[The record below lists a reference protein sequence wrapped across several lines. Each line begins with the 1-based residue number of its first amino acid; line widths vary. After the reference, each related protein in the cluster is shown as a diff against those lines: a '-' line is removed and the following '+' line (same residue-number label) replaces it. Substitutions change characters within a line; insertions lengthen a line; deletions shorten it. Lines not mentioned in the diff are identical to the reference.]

1 MEFTESLSGTAKE
14 SIRQAIC
21 AFANDLPR
29 SEEPGRV
36 LVGIRDDGTPA
47 GLTATDRMLT
57 PLADMK
63 TDGNILPPPVLS
75 VEKQVLDGGEV
86 IVVTVQPSDSP
97 PVRCKGVI
105 FIRIG
110 SRRGTATAQDERF
123 LNEKRKYG
131 NLPYDLHPVPSAA
144 VSDLDM
150 ARFEH
155 EYLPG
160 PFSPETLAAN
170 QRTRGEQLAATNM
183 IASVDDPVPT
193 VAGLLTIGKRPRD
206 FIPGSYIQFLR
217 FDGTA
222 LTDELIDSA
231 EIGGA
236 VPDVLRRLD
245 DKLAAHNRTAVDF
258 VSRFREAR
266 ASVYPME
273 SLRQIVRNAIMH
285 RSYEATHAPTHVHW
299 YSDRIEVM
307 SPGGPFGRV
316 TAANFGEGGMVD
328 YRNPN
333 LASAMKVLGFVQG
346 FGIGIAL
353 AREQL
358 VRAGHVEPHFEVGD
372 NYVRATVLGKEVG
385 RAMNVPV
392 LAAKIMKRIEKEVQR
407 GED

>member
-1 MEFTESLSGTAKE
+1 MDALELTKLIAAGEGERMEFTESLSGTAKD

-36 LVGIRDDGTPA
+36 LVGVRDDGTLA

-110 SRRGTATAQDERF
+110 SRRGTATGQDERL
-123 LNEKRKYG
+123 LNEKRRYG
-131 NLPYDLHPVPSAA
+131 NLPCDLHPVSGTA

-150 ARFEH
+150 VRFEN
-155 EYLPG
+155 EYLPSA
-160 PFSPETLAAN
+160 FSPETLAAN
-170 QRTRGEQLAATNM
+170 QRTRTERLAATNM
-183 IASVDDPVPT
+183 IASVDDPIPT
-193 VAGLLTIGKRPRD
+193 VAGLLSIGKRPRD
-206 FIPGSYIQFLR
+206 FIPGSYVQFLR

-236 VPDVLRRLD
+236 VPDMLRRLD
-245 DKLAAHNRTAVDF
+245 EKLAAHNRTAVDF
-258 VSRFREAR
+258 ASRFREAR
-266 ASVYPME
+266 ASIYPME
-273 SLRQIVRNAIMH
+273 SLRQIVRNAVMH

-316 TAANFGEGGMVD
+316 TAENFGEGGMVD

-333 LASAMKVLGFVQG
+333 LASAMKVLGFVQR

-358 VRAGHVEPHFEVGD
+358 AEAGHPEPHFEVGD
-372 NYVRATVLGKEVG
+372 NYIRATVWG
-385 RAMNVPV
+385 RQSDAT
-392 LAAKIMKRIEKEVQR
+392 
-407 GED
+407 

>member
-1 MEFTESLSGTAKE
+1 MDARELTKLIATGEGERLEFKESLSGTARE

-36 LVGIRDDGTPA
+36 LVGVRDDGTLA
-47 GLTATDRMLT
+47 GLTATDPMLT
-57 PLADMK
+57 QLADMK

-75 VEKQVLDGGEV
+75 VEKRGLDDGEV

-105 FIRIG
+105 YIRIG
-110 SRRGTATAQDERF
+110 SRRGIATGQDERV

-131 NLPYDLHPVPSAA
+131 NLPFDLHPVPSAT

-150 ARFEH
+150 ARFEN

-160 PFSPETLAAN
+160 AFSPETLAAN
-170 QRTRGEQLAATNM
+170 QRTRTEQLAATNM
-183 IASVDDPVPT
+183 IASVDDPIPT
-193 VAGLLTIGKRPRD
+193 VAGLLSIGKRPQD
-206 FIPGSYIQFLR
+206 FIPASYAQFLR
-217 FDGTA
+217 FDGTG

-236 VPDVLRRLD
+236 VPDMLRRLD
-245 DKLAAHNRTAVDF
+245 EKLAAHNRTAVDF
-258 VSRFREAR
+258 VGRFQEAR
-266 ASVYPME
+266 SSAYPME
-273 SLRQIVRNAIMH
+273 ALRQIVRNAIMH
-285 RSYEATHAPTHVHW
+285 RSYEATHAPTHVYW
-299 YSDRIEVM
+299 YSDRIEVI

-316 TAANFGEGGMVD
+316 TAENFGEGGMVD

-333 LASAMKVLGFVQG
+333 LASAMKVLGFVQR

-353 AREQL
+353 AKREFA
-358 VRAGHVEPHFEVGD
+358 RAGHPDLDFQVAASD
-372 NYVRATVLGKEVG
+372 VRVVAWRKEAG
-385 RAMNVPV
+385 
-392 LAAKIMKRIEKEVQR
+392 
-407 GED
+407 

>member
-1 MEFTESLSGTAKE
+1 
-14 SIRQAIC
+14 
-21 AFANDLPR
+21 
-29 SEEPGRV
+29 
-36 LVGIRDDGTPA
+36 
-47 GLTATDRMLT
+47 
-57 PLADMK
+57 MK

-75 VEKQVLDGGEV
+75 VEKRGLDDGEV

-105 FIRIG
+105 YIRTG
-110 SRRGTATAQDERF
+110 LRLGTATAQDERF

-131 NLPYDLHPVPSAA
+131 NLPFDLHPVPSTA

-150 ARFEH
+150 ARFEN

-160 PFSPETLAAN
+160 AFSPEALAAS
-170 QRTRGEQLAATNM
+170 QRTRTEQLAATNM
-183 IASVDDPVPT
+183 IASVDDPAPT
-193 VAGLLTIGKRPRD
+193 VAGLLSIGKRPQD
-206 FIPGSYIQFLR
+206 FIPGSYVQFLR

-222 LTDELIDSA
+222 MTDELIESA

-245 DKLAAHNRTAVDF
+245 EKLATHNRTAVDF
-258 VSRFREAR
+258 APRFLEAR
-266 ASVYPME
+266 SSYPME

-285 RSYEATHAPTHVHW
+285 RSYEATHAPTHVYW

-333 LASAMKVLGFVQG
+333 LANAMKVLGLVQK

-358 VRAGHVEPHFEVGD
+358 AEDGHAEPHFEVGD
-372 NYVRATVLGKEVG
+372 NYVRATVWERKSN
-385 RAMNVPV
+385 AP
-392 LAAKIMKRIEKEVQR
+392 
-407 GED
+407 

>member
-1 MEFTESLSGTAKE
+1 MDARDLTKLIATGEGERLEFKESLSGTARE

-36 LVGIRDDGTPA
+36 LVGVRDNGTLT
-47 GLTATDRMLT
+47 GLTATDPMLT
-57 PLADMK
+57 QLADMK

-75 VEKQVLDGGEV
+75 VEKQVMDGGEV
-86 IVVTVQPSDSP
+86 LIVTVQPSDSP

-105 FIRIG
+105 YIRTG
-110 SRRGTATAQDERF
+110 SRLGTATAQDERF

-131 NLPYDLHPVPSAA
+131 NLPFDLHPVPSAT

-150 ARFEH
+150 ARFEN

-160 PFSPETLAAN
+160 AFSPETLAAN
-170 QRTRGEQLAATNM
+170 QRTRTEQLAATNM
-183 IASVDDPVPT
+183 IASVDDPIPT
-193 VAGLLTIGKRPRD
+193 VAGLLSIGKRPRD
-206 FIPGSYIQFLR
+206 FIPGSYVQFLR

-231 EIGGA
+231 DIGGA
-236 VPDVLRRLD
+236 VPDMLRWLD
-245 DKLAAHNRTAVDF
+245 EKLTAHNRTAVDF
-258 VSRFREAR
+258 ASRFQAR
-266 ASVYPME
+266 SGAYPME

-316 TAANFGEGGMVD
+316 TAENFGEGGRVD

-333 LASAMKVLGFVQG
+333 LASAMRVLGFVQK
-346 FGIGIAL
+346 FGIGIAS
-353 AREQL
+353 AKREFAH
-358 VRAGHVEPHFEVGD
+358 AGHPDLDFQVAAND
-372 NYVRATVLGKEVG
+372 VRVVAWWKDA
-385 RAMNVPV
+385 R
-392 LAAKIMKRIEKEVQR
+392 
-407 GED
+407 